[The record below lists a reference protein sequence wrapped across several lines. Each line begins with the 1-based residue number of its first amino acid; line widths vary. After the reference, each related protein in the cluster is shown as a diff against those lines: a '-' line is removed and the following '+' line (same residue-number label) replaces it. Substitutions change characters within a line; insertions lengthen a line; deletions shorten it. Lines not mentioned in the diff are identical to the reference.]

1 MPSKSFYKDSI
12 ISSRQELDSLIE
24 AIEESE
30 AQDAYVAYIN
40 IESKINRTR
49 KLLKRRMEK
58 QNITKK

>member
-49 KLLKRRMEK
+49 KLLKRRMGK